1 MRSSV
6 FVNLAMN
13 LSMELGEMSW
23 NAVVWTEILFFKTG
37 GEGVIII
44 IIIIIIIHFIQLNHF
59 KLQYA
64 NNLVIGYK
72 SLGTVMYA

>member
-1 MRSSV
+1 MQWYERKFS
-6 FVNLAMN
+6 
-13 LSMELGEMSW
+13 
-23 NAVVWTEILFFKTG
+23 FFKTG
-37 GEGVIII
+37 GEGVFII

-64 NNLVIGYK
+64 NKLVIGYK

>member
-1 MRSSV
+1 MNGNSIFLRLAVTV
-6 FVNLAMN
+6 F
-13 LSMELGEMSW
+13 
-23 NAVVWTEILFFKTG
+23 I
-37 GEGVIII
+37 III